1 MNTSLDGRI
10 AIISGAAHGMGKAG
24 VKTFIEAG
32 ATVVVADV
40 RAGEAEATAREV
52 EAADGRVLA
61 IQVDA
66 TDPESV
72 TSMVDQVM
80 KTFGRIDV
88 LWNCVGGMGWQPD
101 GKRKTEDGRGPL
113 DGGYDILNLV
123 PEEWDWS
130 IRLNL
135 TTVYLMCRA
144 VLPHMIA
151 AGKGS
156 IISMGDRRRARYSRG
171 RNRQPPLQRRQGW
184 AGHALP
190 HDGAE
195 LRSVRNSKQR
205 HHSLHDR
212 KLAEPEDN
220 RTRRTAQRAQEDRDG
235 RRGGGRRPI
244 SRVRRLVVHHRRRAS
259 AGRRRP
265 RLGLARVR
273 SVIRA

>member
-1 MNTSLDGRI
+1 MNTSLEGRT

-24 VKTFIEAG
+24 VKTFLEAG

-40 RAGEAEATAREV
+40 RADEAEATAREM

-61 IQVDA
+61 IQADA

-101 GKRKTEDGRGPL
+101 GKRKAEDGRGPL
-113 DGGYDILNLV
+113 DGGYDILNLE
-123 PEEWDWS
+123 PEEWDWN

-151 AGKGS
+151 AGKGA
-156 IISMGDRRRARYSRG
+156 IISMGTGGALDIHEAGIDNHHYNAAKAGLVTLSRMMARNYGRSGIRSNVIIPGTIASWPSQRIIEHAERRS
-171 RNRQPPLQRRQGW
+171 
-184 AGHALP
+184 ALKRIGTVEEVA
-190 HDGAE
+190 DAALFLASDASSFITGEE
-195 LRSVRNSKQR
+195 LR
-205 HHSLHDR
+205 L
-212 KLAEPEDN
+212 
-220 RTRRTAQRAQEDRDG
+220 DG
-235 RRGGGRRPI
+235 GAHVWGSPGY
-244 SRVRRLVVHHRRRAS
+244 
-259 AGRRRP
+259 
-265 RLGLARVR
+265 AR
-273 SVIRA
+273 